1 MKTPWSTAPTRL
13 PTRLVGIA
21 VRRPWRAWGHGLFG
35 TPLNAAITAACLALL
50 AWAVPPLL
58 RWAVID
64 ATWTGTAEA
73 CRQNGGACWAF
84 IGEKLRFILFGFY
97 PADRHW
103 RPAVVLLVLFGL
115 VVASGI
121 PRLWHRRMVAVWVLA
136 LSGSVTL
143 LAGQPSAAPV
153 STDRWGGLPLT
164 LLLSV
169 AGMAGAF
176 PLAIL
181 LALGR
186 RSRMGL
192 VRLFSVLFIEVLRG
206 VPLIAVLYVASLLI
220 PLMLSAGLDI
230 DKLLRAQIAI
240 VLFTAAYL
248 AEIVR
253 AGLQAVPPGQYEA
266 AQSLGLGYWGAMRL
280 VVLPQALRTVIPSI
294 VTLAIGVLHDTT
306 LIIVIGLFDVLNT
319 ARSSASDPD
328 WLGFYDEAFGFVALL
343 YVLLCSLASRY
354 SLWLEA
360 RLARPR

>member
-1 MKTPWSTAPTRL
+1 MTARRPAARL
-13 PTRLVGIA
+13 LGITA
-21 VRRPWRAWGHGLFG
+21 RRPWRAWGHGLFG
-35 TPLNAAITAACLALL
+35 TPLNTVITAACLAFLV
-50 AWAVPPLL
+50 WAVPPLL
-58 RWAVID
+58 RWAVVD
-64 ATWTGTAEA
+64 ATWTGTADA
-73 CRQNGGACWAF
+73 CRQSGGACWAF

-103 RPAVVLLVLFGL
+103 RPALVLLILFGL
-115 VVASGI
+115 VMASGI

-143 LAGQPSAAPV
+143 LTGQPSTAPV

-186 RSRMGL
+186 RSGMGL

-220 PLMLSAGLDI
+220 PLMLPAGLDI

-280 VVLPQALRTVIPSI
+280 VILPQALRTVIPSI
-294 VTLAIGVLHDTT
+294 VNLAIGVLHDTT

-319 ARSSASDPD
+319 ARSSASDPE
-328 WLGFYDEAFGFVALL
+328 WLGFYDEAFGFVALV
-343 YVLLCSLASRY
+343 YVLLGSLASRY

>member
-1 MKTPWSTAPTRL
+1 MSGASDAAL
-13 PTRLVGIA
+13 SGIA
-21 VRRPWRAWGHGLFG
+21 RATVRRPWRAWNRSLFG
-35 TPLNAAITAACLALL
+35 TPGNAVITIACLAVL

-64 ATWTGTAEA
+64 ATWIGTAED
-73 CRQNGGACWAF
+73 CRTNGGACWAF

-97 PADRHW
+97 PADRQW
-103 RPAVVLLVLFGL
+103 RPALVLVLLFGL
-115 VVASGI
+115 VVASGM
-121 PRLWHRRMVAVWVLA
+121 PRLWRRRLVAVWVLVLA
-136 LSGSVTL
+136 ASVTL
-143 LAGQPSAAPV
+143 LAGRPFGGAV
-153 STDRWGGLPLT
+153 STDKWGGLPLT
-164 LLLSV
+164 ILLAV
-169 AGMAGAF
+169 VGMAGAF

-220 PLMLSAGLDI
+220 PLMLPAGADI

-240 VLFTAAYL
+240 VLFAAAYL

-266 AQSLGLGYWGAMRL
+266 AQSLGLGYWGTMRL
-280 VVLPQALRTVIPSI
+280 VILPQALRTVIPSI
-294 VTLAIGVLHDTT
+294 VNLAIGVLHDTT
-306 LIIVIGLFDVLNT
+306 LIIVIGLFDILNT
-319 ARSSASDPD
+319 ARSSASDPQ
-328 WLGFYDEAFGFVALL
+328 WIGFFDEAFGFAALL
-343 YVLLCSLASRY
+343 YLLLCASASRY

-360 RLARPR
+360 KLARPR

>member
-1 MKTPWSTAPTRL
+1 MNARPL
-13 PTRLVGIA
+13 PVLARLVGIA
-21 VRRPWRAWGHGLFG
+21 ARRPWTAWGHGLFG
-35 TPLNAAITAACLALL
+35 TPLNAVITVACLAVL

-58 RWAVID
+58 RWAVVD

-103 RPAVVLLVLFGL
+103 RPALVLLILCGL

-136 LSGSVTL
+136 LAGSVTL
-143 LAGQPSAAPV
+143 LAGQPSAALV

-169 AGMAGAF
+169 VGMAGAF

-220 PLMLSAGLDI
+220 PLMLPAGLDI

-253 AGLQAVPPGQYEA
+253 AGLQAVPSGQYEA
-266 AQSLGLGYWGAMRL
+266 AQSLGLGYWRAMRL
-280 VVLPQALRTVIPSI
+280 VILPQALRTVIPSI

-319 ARSSASDPD
+319 ARSSASDPE
-328 WLGFYDEAFGFVALL
+328 WLGFFDESFGFVALL

-360 RLARPR
+360 RLAHPR

>member
-1 MKTPWSTAPTRL
+1 MNARPL
-13 PTRLVGIA
+13 PVLARLVGIA
-21 VRRPWRAWGHGLFG
+21 ARRPWRAWGRGLFG
-35 TPLNAAITAACLALL
+35 TPLNAVITVACLALL

-64 ATWTGTAEA
+64 TTWTGTADA
-73 CRQNGGACWAF
+73 CRLNGGACWAF

-103 RPAVVLLVLFGL
+103 RPAVVLLILVGL

-121 PRLWHRRMVAVWVLA
+121 PRLWHRRMVAVWALA

-153 STDRWGGLPLT
+153 PTDRWGGLPLT

-169 AGMAGAF
+169 VGMAGAF

-192 VRLFSVLFIEVLRG
+192 VRLFSVLFIELLRG

-220 PLMLSAGLDI
+220 PLMLPAGLDI

-253 AGLQAVPPGQYEA
+253 AGLQAVPSGQYEA

-280 VVLPQALRTVIPSI
+280 VILPQALRTVIPSI
-294 VTLAIGVLHDTT
+294 VNLAIGVLHDTT

-319 ARSSASDPD
+319 ARSSASDPE

-343 YVLLCSLASRY
+343 YVLLCSMASRY